1 MGIFIGWIIF
11 SIIVGIVGSDR
22 KIGFFGALFVSL
34 LLSPLIGLIIT
45 LISKSKEQEAYEQKF
60 LTTQKNQEVTL
71 SNLSSSK
78 NISLSDELFKLK
90 KLRKQN
96 EISEEE
102 FQDLRRR
109 VLNS

>member
-1 MGIFIGWIIF
+1 MGVFLGWIIF
-11 SIIVGIVGSDR
+11 SIILGIVGSGR

-45 LISKSKEQEAYEQKF
+45 LISKSKEQETSEQKI
-60 LTTQKNQEVTL
+60 LTTQKNQEETL
-71 SNLSSSK
+71 TNISSSK
-78 NISLSDELFKLK
+78 NFSVSDELIKLK
-90 KLRKQN
+90 ELRNQN

-109 VLNS
+109 LLIS

>member
-1 MGIFIGWIIF
+1 MGVFLGWIIF
-11 SIIVGIVGSDR
+11 SIIVGVVGSGR

-45 LISKSKEQEAYEQKF
+45 LISKSKEQEAYEEKI
-60 LTTQKNQEVTL
+60 LTTQKNQEETL
-71 SNLSSSK
+71 TNISSSK
-78 NISLSDELFKLK
+78 NFSVSDELIKLK
-90 KLRKQN
+90 ELRKQN

-109 VLNS
+109 LLNS

>member
-1 MGIFIGWIIF
+1 MGVFLGWIIF
-11 SIIVGIVGSDR
+11 SIIVGIVGSGR

-45 LISKSKEQEAYEQKF
+45 LISKSKEQEAYEQKI
-60 LTTQKNQEVTL
+60 LTTQKNQEETL
-71 SNLSSSK
+71 TNISSSK
-78 NISLSDELFKLK
+78 NFSVSDELIKLK
-90 KLRKQN
+90 ELRNQN

-109 VLNS
+109 LLNS